1 MSDRLPRGLHRLLA
15 LGLPGDQ
22 REPIAGDLEEEY
34 AARARQ
40 IGPLRAGLWAWWH
53 AARLASSFARE
64 RLLGR
69 RGVPPIA
76 DEIPRRLRM
85 WESLVQD
92 VAFGARM
99 LRRQP
104 GFTAVAVLALALG
117 IGANTAIFSVVDAVL
132 WRPLP
137 FPRADQLVA
146 IGEERVRD
154 GQLMGSVAPADFV
167 DWRAASRAFAMMAA
181 ASDFNLNLSGS
192 GEPQRLRALA
202 VSPGFLDALDA
213 APARGR
219 VFRTEEEDPGHRVA
233 ILSDGLWRARFGSDP
248 QILGRTIL
256 LNAEPYEVVGILPAS
271 FWWRSNPEVVVPLTL
286 SASQRTLRTIHAFQ
300 VVARRRPGV
309 SLDQARAEM
318 NAIGKD
324 LAARYPAE
332 NTGHAP
338 HVVPIRESLVGD
350 MRQALLLLLV
360 AVGLVLLIACANVS
374 TLLMARGTT
383 RRREI
388 AIRLAM
394 GAGRW
399 RLVRQL
405 LTESVVLGLIGGAAG
420 VVVASW
426 SVAAIGRAL
435 PDRLMGLPGL
445 DRVSVDARV
454 LAAAFAATLATS
466 VLFGTLPA
474 VSAAGQKLGA
484 TLSEEGRSGTT
495 GAYARRVRAALVVAE
510 MALSVILLIGAGLLL
525 VSFHRLTSV
534 APGFQAQNVVTM
546 RVTLPF
552 AKYGDTPRPVQF
564 FESLLARIR
573 TMPSVDSAGAVTL
586 LPFASGDSRSGFLIE
601 NRTEPSPI
609 PVRAHPRLVSPDYL
623 ATLRI
628 PLMRGR
634 YFTDH
639 DAGGAPNVVIINET
653 TARRYWPNE
662 DPLGRRISFEF
673 TQPRWLQIVG
683 IVGDIKHQRLD
694 AAANPEA
701 YVPYLQPGVA
711 DSPRGMTVVVRS
723 RGDAAT
729 LAPLMR
735 AAVRELD
742 QDQPVGAIRDME
754 EIVGDSVAPQR
765 LNLLLVA
772 GFAVVA
778 LTLTAAGL
786 YGLMAYLVAQRTH
799 EIGIRIALGASRGH
813 VLALMLRQAG
823 AMTLAGIVLGLT
835 GALGLARSLTT
846 LLFGVSAADPAV
858 YVAVS
863 AILAGVAFLAVTVPS
878 LRATRVDPLNALRQA

>member
-1 MSDRLPRGLHRLLA
+1 
-15 LGLPGDQ
+15 
-22 REPIAGDLEEEY
+22 
-34 AARARQ
+34 
-40 IGPLRAGLWAWWH
+40 
-53 AARLASSFARE
+53 
-64 RLLGR
+64 
-69 RGVPPIA
+69 
-76 DEIPRRLRM
+76 M
-85 WESLVQD
+85 WEWLVQD
-92 VAFGARM
+92 VMFGARM

-137 FPRADQLVA
+137 FPHADQLAA
-146 IGEERVRD
+146 IGEQRVRD
-154 GQLMGSVAPADFV
+154 QQTMGPVAPADFV
-167 DWRAASRAFAMMAA
+167 DWRDASRAFAVMAA
-181 ASDFNLNLSGS
+181 ASDFNLNLSGD

-202 VSPGFLDALDA
+202 VSPGFLEALDV

-219 VFRTEEEDPGHRVA
+219 VFRAEEEQPGQRAA

-256 LNAEPYEVVGILPAS
+256 LNAEPYEVVGIMPAP
-271 FWWRSNPEVVVPLTL
+271 FWWTSNPEVIVPLTL
-286 SASQRTLRTIHAFQ
+286 NANQRTLRTIHAFR

-309 SLDQARAEM
+309 SLDQARADM
-318 NAIGKD
+318 DAIGRD
-324 LAARYPAE
+324 LARRYPAE

-338 HVVPIRESLVGD
+338 QIVPIRESLVGD
-350 MRQALLLLLV
+350 MRQALLLMLV

-374 TLLMARGTT
+374 TLLMARGTA

-405 LTESVVLGLIGGAAG
+405 LTENVLLALIGGGAG

-435 PDRLMGLPGL
+435 PARLMGLPGL

-454 LAAAFAATLATS
+454 LAAAFGATLATS
-466 VLFGTLPA
+466 LLFGILPA
-474 VSAAGQKLGA
+474 VSAARQELGA
-484 TLSEEGRSGTT
+484 TLNEEGRSGATSP
-495 GAYARRVRAALVVAE
+495 YARRARAALVVGE
-510 MALSVILLIGAGLLL
+510 VALSVVLLVGAGLLL
-525 VSFHRLTSV
+525 VSFHRLMSV
-534 APGFQAQNVVTM
+534 APGFQARDVATM
-546 RVTLPF
+546 RVTLPG
-552 AKYGDTPRPVQF
+552 AKYGDAPRVEQF

-573 TMPSVDSAGAVTL
+573 TLRGVDSAGAVTL

-623 ATLRI
+623 ATMRI
-628 PLMRGR
+628 PLIRGR
-634 YFTDH
+634 YFTER
-639 DAGGAPNVVIINET
+639 DAGAAPDVVIINET

-701 YVPYLQPGVA
+701 YVPYLQSGNA
-711 DSPRGMTVVVRS
+711 GNARGMTVVVRS
-723 RGDAAT
+723 RADAAT

-742 QDQPVGAIRDME
+742 RDQPVGAIREME
-754 EIVGDSVAPQR
+754 ELVGESVAPQR

-772 GFAVVA
+772 GFAIVA

-799 EIGIRIALGASRGH
+799 EIGIRIALGASWAS
-813 VLALMLRQAG
+813 VLTLMLRQAG
-823 AMTLAGIVLGLT
+823 AMTLAGIVLGLA
-835 GALGLARSLTT
+835 GALALARWLTT
-846 LLFGVSAADPAV
+846 LLFGVGPADPAV
-858 YVAVS
+858 YVTVS
-863 AILAGVAFLAVTVPS
+863 AILAAVAFVAVTVPS
-878 LRATRVDPLNALRQA
+878 LRATRVDPLKALRQM